1 MAKNRDKDE
10 TPIINI
16 SAYHRDLYQL
26 LTLLL
31 ADKKIA
37 MNANFKNLSEGNHD
51 NAVNRLLIWIAIAT
65 RQLLDIK
72 THITGVQVCGQFWKD
87 FPNTGSEGLTFR
99 QACNAI
105 IHAVE
110 ILSYDPD
117 DEESTKEGAWKADY
131 YKGTI
136 IIRGKQGTGR
146 RQKSTRALLNCEK
159 FAEYC
164 ILLSEE
170 FTEEV

>member
-1 MAKNRDKDE
+1 MAQDE
-10 TPIINI
+10 FPIINI
-16 SAYHRDLYQL
+16 PSYRRDLYQL

-31 ADKKIA
+31 ADEKVA
-37 MNANFKNLSEGNHD
+37 MNVNFKDLSENNHD
-51 NAVNRLLIWIAIAT
+51 NEVNRLLIWIWIAIAT

-72 THITGVQVCGQFWKD
+72 NHAIGAQICGKFCNNFPHIGY
-87 FPNTGSEGLTFR
+87 NNLTFR
-99 QACNAI
+99 TACNAI

-117 DEESTKEGAWKADY
+117 DGEGTPEGTWKADY

-136 IIRGKQGTGR
+136 TVRGR
-146 RQKSTRALLNCEK
+146 RQARSRQRATRALLDCEK
-159 FAEYC
+159 FVEYC

-170 FTEEV
+170 FIEET

>member
-1 MAKNRDKDE
+1 MAKDQDE

-31 ADKKIA
+31 ADEKVA
-37 MNANFKNLSEGNHD
+37 MNANFKNLSESNHD
-51 NAVNRLLIWIAIAT
+51 NEVNRLLIWIAIAT

-72 THITGVQVCGQFWKD
+72 THSIGVRVCGSFCKD
-87 FPNTGSEGLTFR
+87 FPDTDYEGLTFR
-99 QACNAI
+99 QACNSI

-117 DEESTKEGAWKADY
+117 DEESTKEGVWKADY

-136 IIRGKQGTGR
+136 VIRGKQGTR
-146 RQKSTRALLNCEK
+146 RKQRSTRALLNCET

-170 FTEEV
+170 FTEEI

>member
-1 MAKNRDKDE
+1 MAKNHDE

-26 LTLLL
+26 LALLL
-31 ADKKIA
+31 ADEKVA
-37 MNANFKNLSEGNHD
+37 MNANFKNLSESNHD
-51 NAVNRLLIWIAIAT
+51 NEVNRLLIWIAIAT

-72 THITGVQVCGQFWKD
+72 TRSIGVQVCGQFCKD
-87 FPNTGSEGLTFR
+87 FPNTGYTDLTFR

-117 DEESTKEGAWKADY
+117 DEETTTEGAWKADY

-136 IIRGKQGTGR
+136 IIRGKQGAGR

-164 ILLSEE
+164 IFLSEE

>member
-1 MAKNRDKDE
+1 MAKDQDE
-10 TPIINI
+10 APIINI

-31 ADKKIA
+31 ADEKVA
-37 MNANFKNLSEGNHD
+37 MNANFKNLSESNHD
-51 NAVNRLLIWIAIAT
+51 NEVNRLLIWIAIAT

-72 THITGVQVCGQFWKD
+72 THSIGLQICGQFCKD
-87 FPNTGSEGLTFR
+87 FPNTDYEGLTFR

-117 DEESTKEGAWKADY
+117 DEESTKEGVWKADY

-136 IIRGKQGTGR
+136 IIRGRQGKGR
-146 RQKSTRALLNCEK
+146 RQRSTRALLNCEE
-159 FAEYC
+159 FVEYC
-164 ILLSEE
+164 IFLSEE